1 MINTVVL
8 EGYLFKGFN
17 ESDIIKTN
25 SGKEMLSFSFIL
37 ANNSEKKVFVNC
49 LAFDKTANYIFK
61 YGAKGSKIFVNG
73 SITSKE
79 KDGKQYS
86 LAVLV
91 NSVSLVAKHNDNEGE
106 DKDNIQYGSQNVNQ
120 FVDNETQAIID
131 ENDLPF

>member
-8 EGYLFKGFN
+8 EGYLFRGFN

-37 ANNSEKKVFVNC
+37 ANNNEKKVFVNC

-106 DKDNIQYGSQNVNQ
+106 DTQYGTQNVNQ
-120 FVDNETQAIID
+120 LADNETQAIID